1 MRSKPIKILISRPA
15 ILKIAIL
22 SIFLACTQSVH
33 AQNINA
39 LKAAYVFY
47 FSKFVSW
54 EDTPLNNIET
64 INICF
69 KDDDYAIQ
77 KQFYSLTGKTNGN
90 KPLKIIDIN
99 DKDIKDITCHIL
111 YSSSIDQE
119 LINNSKHTLLV
130 SNENETAADVN
141 FLIQKNKLRFNID
154 RDKTNKKQLKVS
166 SRLLRLAAKVSN
178 K

>member
-1 MRSKPIKILISRPA
+1 MRYKPIILQQRRV
-15 ILKIAIL
+15 ILRFFVMIIL
-22 SIFLACTQSVH
+22 LACTCSVH

-54 EDTPLNNIET
+54 ENTPLNHIET

-99 DKDIKDITCHIL
+99 GKDIKNITCHIL
-111 YSSSIDQE
+111 YSSSIDE
-119 LINNSKHTLLV
+119 TLINNSEHTLLV
-130 SNENETAADVN
+130 SNENEMAADVN
-141 FLIQKNKLRFNID
+141 FLIQKNKLRFNIN
-154 RDKTNKKQLKVS
+154 RDKINKKQLKVS

>member
-1 MRSKPIKILISRPA
+1 MRNTLEKNLPKRRL
-15 ILKIAIL
+15 LTQIAFVLLVITN
-22 SIFLACTQSVH
+22 IQTVH
-33 AQNINA
+33 AQNVNA

-54 EDTPLNNIET
+54 EDTPLSQLET

-69 KDDDYAIQ
+69 NDKDYAIQ

-99 DKDIKDITCHIL
+99 DKDINATSCHII
-111 YSSSIDQE
+111 YSPIITKEIMDA
-119 LINNSKHTLLV
+119 NKYTLLV
-130 SNENETAADVN
+130 SNDNEQNSDIT
-141 FLIQKNKLRFNID
+141 FLIKKNKLRFNIN
-154 RDKTNKKQLKVS
+154 RERIHEKQLKVS
-166 SRLLRLAAKVSN
+166 SRLLRLAAKVN